1 MIKVKTNTGAT
12 EDIITDK
19 FMPVTKQL
27 WDEAMEKGA
36 PLYSPKEIAEVFPNL
51 NKDSQR
57 QALLRV
63 AGREKSEEGEHV
75 RAVIAFTNRIR
86 AEGDYNDCWDI
97 FVSDV
102 FKGISNKLRREY
114 FIDIYTMWCYPTRV
128 RGGTLQEYIESEEN
142 SHNKYLA
149 MVYKDANNIT
159 VADLDEFGKNFIK
172 LLAEAEKKN
181 DTGEKEKLE
190 TALDFIGIIQDVMD
204 GELLNAWETLNN
216 SICSIGKD
224 WDSAPT
230 MLELMRIFYKKG

>member
-86 AEGDYNDCWDI
+86 PEVDN
-97 FVSDV
+97 V

-149 MVYKDANNIT
+149 MVYKDADNIT